1 MTPNPERLRGLY
13 AVTPDWPDT
22 ERLAAA
28 VRDAIAGG
36 AVLVQYRNK
45 SADEHLRRVQAAR
58 LQSVCVAGGVPLV
71 VNDDVDVAL
80 EVGAAGVHCGRDDGN
95 AQTAR
100 ARLGDGYLLGI
111 SCYNDIVRVDAAAAA
126 GANIVGIGSMFVSA
140 TKPDAVRAP
149 LALLGEA
156 RSRGPL
162 VAAIGGICLENAPE
176 LIRAG
181 ADLLAVVS
189 DLFDNF
195 DVAGRAAAYATLFAS
210 LEPCV

>member
-1 MTPNPERLRGLY
+1 M
-13 AVTPDWPDT
+13 
-22 ERLAAA
+22 
-28 VRDAIAGG
+28 
-36 AVLVQYRNK
+36 
-45 SADEHLRRVQAAR
+45 
-58 LQSVCVAGGVPLV
+58 CVAGGVPLV